1 MIMLLQWVFLHEKL
15 KIEGIFN
22 MIGIIGSGTMGK
34 GIAIEFA
41 KSNEK
46 VVLVSAQRHLTSE
59 ELLIEIDKVSNRYP
73 DLDVNAIHGNITL
86 SNVLSDLENC
96 NFIIEAVSEN
106 LELKRDILREASKY
120 INDNA
125 IYASNTSSLSVED
138 IFKDIIDLSRV
149 CGLHFFNPV
158 HVMKLVELSYLKDTS
173 NEVIDTAKQLALSL
187 DKEVILVKNSPGFI
201 VNRLLIPMINEAA
214 KIVEEGIAS
223 IEDIDKAMKY
233 GANHPLGPL
242 KLSDLIGND
251 ITLNILY
258 SLQDKLDLDI
268 SKLIKEKVENNDLG
282 RKTKKGF
289 YDYQK

>member
-1 MIMLLQWVFLHEKL
+1 
-15 KIEGIFN
+15 

-41 KSNEK
+41 RNNEK
-46 VVLVSAQRHLTSE
+46 VVLVSAQRHLSSE
-59 ELLIEIDKVSNRYP
+59 ELLLEIDRVSNRYP
-73 DLDVNAIHGNITL
+73 DLDVNALHANITL
-86 SNVLSDLENC
+86 SNLLSDLENC
-96 NFIIEAVSEN
+96 DFIIEAVSES
-106 LELKRDILREASKY
+106 LELKRNVIKETNKY
-120 INDNA
+120 IKDNA
-125 IYASNTSSLSVED
+125 IYASNTSSLSIED
-138 IFKDIIDLSRV
+138 IFKDIIDFSRV

-158 HVMKLVELSYLKDTS
+158 HVMKLVELSYLQGTS
-173 NEVIDTAKQLALSL
+173 NDTIETAKKLALSL
-187 DKEVILVKNSPGFI
+187 EKEVILVKNSPGFI

-223 IEDIDKAMKY
+223 IEDIDKAMKF

-258 SLQDKLDLDI
+258 SLQEKLDLNI
-268 SKLIKEKVENNDLG
+268 SDLIKEKVENNDLG